1 MKPMKPMKP
10 IKEVALLF
18 GRGKGLAG
26 VVTEPGLPQNGSGRL
41 GFVALN
47 AGLVHRVGPNR
58 LHVKLARELA
68 QRGFVAMRFDHSG
81 IGDSPPRGDTRSFA
95 QATMDETREC
105 MDYLESSRGVT
116 RFVLFGIC
124 SGADNA
130 LRTARD
136 DPRVAGAVLVEPHAV
151 PTMGYLI
158 GLYRHRLRNP
168 MSWIRFLTGKS
179 EAWLELVRWSAVK
192 RSAGSTRV
200 SEEFMSPSRRD
211 FVEAAR
217 AIGRRRSRLL
227 LVYSNGSASHHFYRG
242 VRRKLRP
249 LLDDGLVAERLV
261 EGSDHIFTHPA
272 TQASL
277 FESVLGWAERVAGA
291 P

>member
-1 MKPMKPMKP
+1 MR
-10 IKEVALLF
+10 EVALLF

-26 VVTEPGLPQNGSGRL
+26 VVTEPPHSGNGAGRL

-58 LHVKLARELA
+58 LHVKLTRELA
-68 QRGFVAMRFDHSG
+68 QRGFVSMRFDHSG
-81 IGDSPPRGDTRSFA
+81 IGDSPPRADARSFA
-95 QATMDETREC
+95 QATLDETREC
-105 MDYLESSRGVT
+105 MDYLESSHGVN

-136 DPRVAGAVLVEPHAV
+136 DARVAGAVLVEPHAV
-151 PTMGYLI
+151 PTFGYLF
-158 GLYRHRLRNP
+158 GLYRHRLRSP
-168 MSWIRFLTGKS
+168 LSWFRFLTGKS
-179 EAWLELVRWSAVK
+179 EAWLELVRWSSVK
-192 RSAGSTRV
+192 RSTGSTKV
-200 SEEFMSPSRRD
+200 SEEFMAPSRRD

-217 AIGRRRSRLL
+217 AIGGRRSRLL

-242 VRRKLRP
+242 VRRRIRP

-261 EGSDHIFTHPA
+261 DGSDHIFTHPA

-277 FESVLGWAERVAGA
+277 FEAVLAWADRLASRAES
-291 P
+291 